1 LHNETKDGGPFYEQ
15 ELRDIY
21 SMAKKQALTHFTKVA
36 VGEVKEKYIEDLKE
50 KMKQKFLNT
59 KHDNEQSCE

>member
-1 LHNETKDGGPFYEQ
+1 
-15 ELRDIY
+15 
-21 SMAKKQALTHFTKVA
+21 MAKKQALTHFTKVA